1 MADKD
6 IISKSLIER
15 LANCLITQLLK
26 LDIVPDQIELL
37 STEHYRVEDRRAD
50 ILVRI
55 EAATDQTTHLLH
67 LEIQNDNHPQMPLR
81 MLRYYTDI
89 RLRWPDEDMQQYVIY
104 IGRNKLTM
112 PDGIAAL
119 NYRYQTIDMRTI
131 DCALLLSEDT
141 PDALVLAI
149 LCDFRERPAEDIIA
163 YIIKRLYD
171 LTQDNEA
178 DFRRYFHMLEVLGK
192 NRDLSAQIQETRQM
206 LTDFNIEELP
216 SYQYV
221 LERGMERG
229 MERGIKQGMQQTAA
243 QLIGRLDD
251 QEIASICQLP
261 LTEVQALH
269 SQATGVAR
277 PAIQTP

>member
-15 LANCLITQLLK
+15 LATCLITQLLR
-26 LDIVPDQIELL
+26 LDIVPDLVELL
-37 STEHYRVEDRRAD
+37 STESHRVEDRRAD
-50 ILVRI
+50 ILVRVQS
-55 EAATDQTTHLLH
+55 ATDHSTCLLH

-89 RLRWPDEDMQQYVIY
+89 RLRWPDEPLQQYLVY
-104 IGRNKLTM
+104 IGRKKLTM
-112 PDGIAAL
+112 PDGVAAF
-119 NYRYQTIDMRTI
+119 NYQYQIIDMCTI
-131 DCALLLSEDT
+131 DCALLLGEDT

-149 LCDFRERPAEDIIA
+149 LCDFKGRPAEDIIA
-163 YIIKRLYD
+163 YIIRRLYE
-171 LTQDNEA
+171 LTQDNES
-178 DFRRYFHMLEVLGK
+178 DFRRYFHMLEILGK
-192 NRDLSAQIQETRQM
+192 NRNLSEKIQETRQM

-229 MERGIKQGMQQTAA
+229 IKTGVKKGMQQTAA
-243 QLIGRLDD
+243 QLIGKLDD
-251 QEIASICQLP
+251 QEIANICQLP

-269 SQATGVAR
+269 A
-277 PAIQTP
+277 QTTISAHSIRVSS

>member
-89 RLRWPDEDMQQYVIY
+89 RLRWPDEPLQQYLIY

-251 QEIASICQLP
+251 QEIANICQLP

>member
-89 RLRWPDEDMQQYVIY
+89 RLRWPDEPLQQYLIY

-149 LCDFRERPAEDIIA
+149 ISSA
-163 YIIKRLYD
+163 
-171 LTQDNEA
+171 
-178 DFRRYFHMLEVLGK
+178 G
-192 NRDLSAQIQETRQM
+192 LS
-206 LTDFNIEELP
+206 LKSHN
-216 SYQYV
+216 
-221 LERGMERG
+221 
-229 MERGIKQGMQQTAA
+229 
-243 QLIGRLDD
+243 
-251 QEIASICQLP
+251 IAS
-261 LTEVQALH
+261 T
-269 SQATGVAR
+269 
-277 PAIQTP
+277 